1 MYFQEIEVLGI
12 SCNATLELISP
23 QHTLR
28 CMAKPSFL
36 CLILIVKVHVRDAMY
51 DVLTRALTRTLDDQ
65 TSNLKKNDDFETYL
79 GPGGRNQR
87 LNK

>member
-1 MYFQEIEVLGI
+1 MTFSFQLEKKIG
-12 SCNATLELISP
+12 NAALEMTSP

-28 CMAKPSFL
+28 CMAWPSFL

-65 TSNLKKNDDFETYL
+65 TSNLKKMMILRHT
-79 GPGGRNQR
+79 
-87 LNK
+87 